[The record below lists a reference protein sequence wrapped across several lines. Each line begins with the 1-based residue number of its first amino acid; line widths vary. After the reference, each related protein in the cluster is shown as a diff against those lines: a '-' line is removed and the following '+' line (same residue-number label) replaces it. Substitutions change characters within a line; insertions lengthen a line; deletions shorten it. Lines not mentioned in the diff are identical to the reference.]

1 MRQET
6 YSKGVFFICACGFL
20 LGTVFAGKFALLLG
34 IDNEYDLKR
43 FIVIG
48 SIWLLSLGLIFVRD
62 VEFVRFSRV
71 TKVVV
76 TFFCVLA
83 FCSSMNSKHFF
94 WGMVELA
101 NIGLLA
107 SAFFIF
113 TTSVIRIDQDKL
125 FFGVYICFL
134 LFSLFTFVKYILF
147 LLFFYI
153 DAQTFDIHGLISG
166 YVNVRFF
173 NQLQVMII
181 PLLFFPFFYL
191 RLERFKAIS
200 FVAISLHWA
209 IFLQTEARGGIL
221 SLILASFIIMC
232 FLYAGSRKQFLI
244 TSFKT
249 MFVGVLLW
257 LVFIVIIPYWLQDI
271 TSFQIR
277 TTSSG
282 RVDLWLYVLKLIPES
297 LWLGFGPMSF
307 SWAEGKP
314 LPNAHP
320 HNSVMQVLYE
330 YGVVVCIT
338 ITTWV
343 ISRVYKPLVTLK
355 QLENISILPI
365 VYAVLAGLIYSF
377 FSGVAV
383 MPFAQLLFV
392 FLLAT
397 QIQSRPRNV
406 SGISASVRGALFF
419 SMTLISCLILYSYK
433 HIELNSA
440 LFPRVWINGI
450 LY

>member
-48 SIWLLSLGLIFVRD
+48 SIWLISFGLIFVRD
-62 VEFVRFSRV
+62 VEFVQFSRV
-71 TKVVV
+71 TKVFV

-94 WGMVELA
+94 WSMVELA
-101 NIGLLA
+101 NIFLLA

-113 TTSVIRIDQDKL
+113 TTSLIRIEQDKL

-181 PLLFFPFFYL
+181 PLLFFPFIYP
-191 RLERFKAIS
+191 RLEGFKAIS
-200 FVAISLHWA
+200 FVAISLHWT
-209 IFLQTEARGGIL
+209 IFLQTEARGGVL
-221 SLILASFIIMC
+221 SLVLASCIIMC

-244 TSFKT
+244 TSFQT
-249 MFVGVLLW
+249 MFVGILLW
-257 LVFIVIIPYWLQDI
+257 LVFIVIIPYWLLGN

-307 SWAEGKP
+307 AWAEGKP

-330 YGVVVCIT
+330 YGVVVCIA
-338 ITTWV
+338 ITAWV
-343 ISRVYKPLVTLK
+343 ISRVYKRLVMLK
-355 QLENISILPI
+355 QLENVAIVPI
-365 VYAVLAGLIYSF
+365 VYAVLAGLIYSL

-383 MPFAQLLFV
+383 MPFAQVLFV
-392 FLLAT
+392 FMVALLP
-397 QIQSRPRNV
+397 QGKKEDFYQLNRRIQVLVFLLTSTFSTTLLLIYQHKQLLP
-406 SGISASVRGALFF
+406 AL
-419 SMTLISCLILYSYK
+419 I
-433 HIELNSA
+433 
-440 LFPRVWINGI
+440 PRVWVNGLI
-450 LY
+450 G